1 MMVFLFYIVTLS
13 KSLSVMQKI
22 ISYPL
27 SIVYYVL
34 FLFWLCLFH
43 PIQWICFN
51 VFGYNAHRWSVAL
64 LNLVLV
70 RNTFILGTTY
80 SFIGKE
86 KLPKNVPLVIV
97 ANHQSLYDIPP
108 LIWFL
113 RDWHPKF
120 ISKKELGK
128 GIPSVS
134 YNLRH
139 GGSALIDRKDG
150 KQSLSEIKKCGEFI
164 NKNNYSV
171 VIFPE
176 GTRGKTGVPKPFS
189 VNGLKMLYKFAPDA
203 YFAPIT
209 INNSW
214 KMSRFGAFPLG
225 LGNRLEFLI
234 HEPLKI
240 SDYTFEEIFEKT
252 ENIITKNIKN

>member
-1 MMVFLFYIVTLS
+1 MFLVKNTIV
-13 KSLSVMQKI
+13 
-22 ISYPL
+22 
-27 SIVYYVL
+27 
-34 FLFWLCLFH
+34 
-43 PIQWICFN
+43 
-51 VFGYNAHRWSVAL
+51 
-64 LNLVLV
+64 
-70 RNTFILGTTY
+70 LGTTY
-80 SFIGKE
+80 SFKGIE
-86 KLPKNVPLVIV
+86 KLPKNVPLVFV

-139 GGSALIDRKDG
+139 GGSALIDRKDA
-150 KQSLSEIKKCGEFI
+150 KQSLGEIKKCGEFI

-176 GTRGKTGVPKPFS
+176 GTRSKTGLPKTFS
-189 VNGLKMLYKFAPDA
+189 ESGLKMLYKYAPDA

-209 INNSW
+209 INHSW
-214 KMSRFGAFPLG
+214 KMSRFGHFPLG
-225 LGNRLEFLI
+225 LGNKLEFQV
-234 HEPLKI
+234 HEPFKI
-240 SDYTFEEIFEKT
+240 SDYTFEDIFEKT
-252 ENIITKNIKN
+252 EKVIKENIKTKSNP